1 MQDISQKALFKD
13 LTSQVEC
20 HRRLLFFLS
29 AYSESAE
36 SGNRTFP
43 HTPSDSIL
51 NENSPTPTI
60 RNLTKR
66 DHSNERF
73 KLPSLL
79 SVLWNYP
86 CKYNI
91 LFKFSRSIKYILSN
105 FTWFQP
111 NSDPIEIRIVTQQ
124 VQRFI
129 SAQIFFQYFTMWLLN
144 AWRLPFLLPSKCLD
158 RKYVPSWRIIQL
170 RGRSH

>member
-1 MQDISQKALFKD
+1 MPQAFIIFSFSMQRKCWKRKSY
-13 LTSQVEC
+13 
-20 HRRLLFFLS
+20 LLSYPKWLS
-29 AYSESAE
+29 YSTKIAQH
-36 SGNRTFP
+36 P
-43 HTPSDSIL
+43 PYV
-51 NENSPTPTI
+51 
-60 RNLTKR
+60 TKR

-91 LFKFSRSIKYILSN
+91 LFGFSRSIKYILSN
-105 FTWFQP
+105 FTGFQS